1 MAVAIVGEEAEIV
14 LNCFN
19 SISMIMMVV
28 TQWVIKLTPIGVIFL
43 IAGKL
48 ARLHTRIKKYLR
60 QTIFRHLN
68 EKRAFLCV
76 NLF

>member
-1 MAVAIVGEEAEIV
+1 MLGLILCSLVFGMAVAIVGEEAEIV

-48 ARLHTRIKKYLR
+48 ARLHTRIKKVFKANHF
-60 QTIFRHLN
+60 Q
-68 EKRAFLCV
+68 AS
-76 NLF
+76 